1 MRVSPFKSYVF
12 GLGFPLVAIFL
23 LGLGAR
29 KLYYE
34 DPSDKSILYFIAAVI
49 VAIIIHAVIR
59 CRRKNMVVINMQT
72 RNPRPRVSFPFFS
85 CGSPGHIPIG
95 MLEELYYDYH
105 VFWSRRCLYF
115 VFSDGYRLPLL
126 ESQYAP
132 LDRIAHDHWRIA
144 SMLGVGYRSNMD
156 WWMEEKRS
164 VQQSLLKYPAHLQ
177 VVSGSVA
184 YKALNGTR
192 GRVKGSRKRVPCRYP
207 VPGCAPFRP
216 RRCPPRRG
224 CRPWGWRCCRG

>member
-1 MRVSPFKSYVF
+1 MIQVIETGDGRMVVRVSPFKSYVF
-12 GLGFPLVAIFL
+12 GLGFPLVTIFL
-23 LGLGAR
+23 LVLGAR
-29 KLYYE
+29 KVYYE
-34 DPSDKSILYFIAAVI
+34 DPYDKSILYFIAAVI

-72 RNPRPRVSFPFFS
+72 REILTKSVFPFLFLRQ
-85 CGSPGHIPIG
+85 PRIYTIG

-105 VFWSRRCLYF
+105 VFWSRRCLCF

-144 SMLGVGYRSNMD
+144 SMLDVGYRSNMD

-164 VQQSLLKYPAHLQ
+164 VQRPA
-177 VVSGSVA
+177 SSRIPRS
-184 YKALNGTR
+184 TR
-192 GRVKGSRKRVPCRYP
+192 GSFISITLYKICRES
-207 VPGCAPFRP
+207 
-216 RRCPPRRG
+216 
-224 CRPWGWRCCRG
+224 